1 MAIEN
6 NQVVAMTY
14 ELKVDGEVVDS
25 NIGKDALEF
34 TFGTGQIIP
43 GLESRIT
50 ELNEGD
56 SKDITVPAA
65 EAYGEYNEEAKQV
78 LPKEQFGDLELQV
91 GMPLQGQGENGQ
103 PVQVIITDIKED
115 GSVEVDFNHPLA
127 GKELNFSITINS
139 IV

>member
-1 MAIEN
+1 MAIES
-6 NQVVAMTY
+6 NQVVAMMY

-25 NIGKDALEF
+25 NIGKDPLEF
-34 TFGTGQIIP
+34 TYGTGQIIP
-43 GLESRIT
+43 GLESRIV

-103 PVQVIITDIKED
+103 PIQVVVDEIRDNEI
-115 GSVEVDFNHPLA
+115 VVDFNHPLA
-127 GKELNFSITINS
+127 GQELNFSITINT
-139 IV
+139 II

>member
-6 NQVVAMTY
+6 NQVVAMMY

-25 NIGKDALEF
+25 NIGKDPLEF
-34 TFGTGQIIP
+34 TYGTGQIIP
-43 GLESRIT
+43 GLESRIL

-103 PVQVIITDIKED
+103 PIQVIITDIKED

-139 IV
+139 II

>member
-6 NQVVAMTY
+6 NQVVAMMY

-25 NIGKDALEF
+25 NIGKDPLEF
-34 TFGTGQIIP
+34 TYGTGQIIP
-43 GLESRIT
+43 GLESRIV

-103 PVQVIITDIKED
+103 PIQVIVSDIKED

-127 GKELNFSITINS
+127 GKELNFSVTISS
-139 IV
+139 IN

>member
-1 MAIEN
+1 MAIES
-6 NQVVAMTY
+6 NQVVAMMY

-25 NIGKDALEF
+25 NIGKDPLEF

-43 GLESRIT
+43 GLESRIV

-103 PVQVIITDIKED
+103 PIQVIVTDIKED

-127 GKELNFSITINS
+127 GKELNFAVTINS
-139 IV
+139 II

>member
-6 NQVVAMTY
+6 NQVVAMMY

-25 NIGKDALEF
+25 NIGKDPLEF
-34 TFGTGQIIP
+34 TYGTGQIIP
-43 GLESRIT
+43 GLESRIV

-56 SKDITVPAA
+56 SKDITVPAE

-103 PVQVIITDIKED
+103 PIQVIVTDIKED

-127 GKELNFSITINS
+127 GKELNFSITISS
-139 IV
+139 IN

>member
-1 MAIEN
+1 MAIES
-6 NQVVAMTY
+6 NQVVAMMY

-25 NIGKDALEF
+25 NIGKDPLEF
-34 TFGTGQIIP
+34 TYGTGQIIP
-43 GLESRIT
+43 GLESRIV

-103 PVQVIITDIKED
+103 PIQVIVTDIKED

-139 IV
+139 II

>member
-103 PVQVIITDIKED
+103 PVQVVITDIKED

>member
-6 NQVVAMTY
+6 NQVVAMMY

-25 NIGKDALEF
+25 NIDKDPLEF

-43 GLESRIT
+43 GLETRII
-50 ELNEGD
+50 EMNEGD

-78 LPKEQFGDLELQV
+78 LPKEQFGDLELSV

-103 PVQVIITDIKED
+103 PVQVVISDIKED

-139 IV
+139 II

>member
-6 NQVVAMTY
+6 NQVVAMMY

-25 NIGKDALEF
+25 NIDKDPLEF

-43 GLESRIT
+43 GLETRII
-50 ELNEGD
+50 EMNEGD
-56 SKDITVPAA
+56 SKDVTVPAA

-78 LPKEQFGDLELQV
+78 LPKEQFGDLELSV

-103 PVQVIITDIKED
+103 PIQVVISDIKED

-139 IV
+139 II